1 MFQLSRGFELSDAI
15 WSNADVSQRRM
26 LPETKSLAL
35 WRGTN
40 ANGIGDKGEVK
51 PVADWNIVALGLRQ
65 KRQGTRAWIGEQGVT
80 FANGETRPTYDW
92 LVRTRLV
99 EEVASVKGAT
109 IAPSP

>member
-1 MFQLSRGFELSDAI
+1 MSRGFELSDAI
-15 WSNADVSQRRM
+15 WPSADVSQRRM